1 MPDIAIRVED
11 LGKQYRISAKRTSRR
26 TFAEAIAGA
35 AAAPFRSL
43 RRLLRTADAS
53 CRESDS
59 TVWALRHLTFEI
71 SRGEVVGVVGHNGAG
86 KSTLLKILSRI
97 TSPTEGSAVIYGRV
111 GSLLEVGI
119 GFHSELTGRDN
130 VFLSGAILGMTRREI
145 ARRFDEI
152 VSFAEVDRFIDT
164 PVKFYSSG
172 MYLRLAFAVAAH
184 LEPDILIVDEV
195 LAVGDVNFQRKCL
208 GKVDDVAKEGR
219 TVLFVS
225 HNMQAVQRLCP
236 RSLLLQR
243 GQLLADSNT
252 ADIVAKYLAHSSH
265 EISPE
270 SWIDVSG
277 IHRRGTGQIIVAQ
290 VWYSGLDS
298 SVSFRPRS
306 RGQLELRLVLVS
318 SVTRSIGSIA
328 ITIYDKNGTKLVNA
342 DLMSLG
348 KSVRISEGRNALRF
362 TINDLFLN
370 PGRYVLGWWISDLQ
384 GTVFDFVEA
393 AADIEVIGVDSL
405 GFGIRPSS
413 DGLVCCDFAVEVLP
427 E

>member
-1 MPDIAIRVED
+1 MSDIAIRVEN
-11 LGKQYRISAKRTSRR
+11 LGKQYRIGARRALRR
-26 TFAEAIAGA
+26 TFAESIAAA
-35 AAAPFRSL
+35 AAAPFRGL
-43 RRLLRTADAS
+43 RRLFRDADAPG
-53 CRESDS
+53 RESDS
-59 TVWALRHLTFEI
+59 MVWALRHLSFDVA
-71 SRGEVVGVVGHNGAG
+71 RGDVVGIVGHNGAG

-97 TSPTEGSAVIYGRV
+97 TSPTAGSAVICGRV

-145 ARRFDEI
+145 GRRFDEI
-152 VSFAEVDRFIDT
+152 VDFAEVDKFIDT

-236 RSLLLQR
+236 RSLLLER
-243 GQLLADSNT
+243 GQLIADSNT
-252 ADIVAKYLAHSSH
+252 ADVVARYLAQVAH
-265 EISPE
+265 ETSPR
-270 SWIDVSG
+270 SLIDVSAM
-277 IHRRGTGQIIVAQ
+277 HRRGTGEIKVAQ
-290 VWYSGLDS
+290 IWYSGLDS

-306 RGQLELRLVLVS
+306 RGPLEVRLDLVS
-318 SVTRSIGSIA
+318 AISRTIGSIA

-348 KSVRISEGRNALRF
+348 KSVRISAGRNVVRF
-362 TINDLFLN
+362 TIHDLFLN
-370 PGRYVLGWWISDLQ
+370 PGRYILGWWISDVQ

-393 AADIEVIGVDSL
+393 AADIEVVGLDSA

-413 DGLVCCDFAVEVLP
+413 DGAVCCDFAVEVLP